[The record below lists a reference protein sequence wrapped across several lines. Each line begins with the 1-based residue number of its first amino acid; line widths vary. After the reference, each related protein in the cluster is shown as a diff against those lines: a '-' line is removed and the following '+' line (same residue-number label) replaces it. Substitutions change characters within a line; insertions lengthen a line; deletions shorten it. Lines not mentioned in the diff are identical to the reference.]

1 MVKIKVSIIGSC
13 VTREAFTTVNNPDYK
28 ETYEV
33 GQTAFQTAITSFS
46 SNPVPEGLI
55 DISPDFTAYKKGVFT
70 TDLYKTTR
78 AELIEYQPDF
88 LVVDFYADVRYGLA
102 KIGDSIITNNPNT
115 FRRSNY
121 FKNNIKSADLY
132 HVASRYTEF
141 FKIFDRNFESL
152 IEWMAVELPQTKLV
166 VNCFRY
172 SAHYREN
179 GVDKYFV
186 KYRENTENDNVYK
199 RILRE
204 NDVFDKLY
212 KHVVDKYGVLTID
225 NRDKV
230 YYADGDHPYGVSPW
244 HFGKPYFKDFMST
257 FHTIALKTKVVEPK
271 LEEAQLVLQ

>member
-1 MVKIKVSIIGSC
+1 MAKIKVSIIGSC

-33 GQTAFQTAITSFS
+33 GQTAFQTSITSLS

-55 DISPDFTAYKKGVFT
+55 DISDSLTAYKRGVFT
-70 TDLYKTTR
+70 TDLFKTIR
-78 AELIEYQPDF
+78 ADLVEYQPDF

-115 FRRSNY
+115 FRRSDY
-121 FKNNIKSADLY
+121 FKTNRRSFDLY

-141 FKIFDRNFESL
+141 FEIFDRNFGNL
-152 IEWMAVELPQTKLV
+152 MDWMAAELPNTKLV

-172 SAHYREN
+172 SSHYREN

-186 KYRENTENDNVYK
+186 QYRGDTVKDVLYT

-204 NDVFDKLY
+204 NDVFDRLY

-230 YYADGDHPYGVSPW
+230 YYSDGDHPYGVSPW
-244 HFGKPYFKDFMST
+244 HFGKPFFEDFMST
-257 FHTIALKTKVVEPK
+257 FHKIALKTKVVENK
-271 LEEAQLVLQ
+271 AKQLILQ